1 MTLKRSLLWGTILLV
16 AGITLLQVFINQGN
30 RLGGRKQEDVRE
42 KFRVGFL
49 PVT

>member
-1 MTLKRSLLWGTILLV
+1 MTLKRTLFWGTILLV
-16 AGITLLQVFINQGN
+16 AGITLLQVFINQ
-30 RLGGRKQEDVRE
+30 RDRFGGRDQHPGLE